1 MPFLSHRHL
10 AQQSTRAVWLLV
22 AGGKHQMR
30 KDATKAPAWWDVS
43 HLVHDELILKISYRK
58 KSFSLGPRKNLV
70 FTQTENLSM
79 NINF

>member
-1 MPFLSHRHL
+1 
-10 AQQSTRAVWLLV
+10 
-22 AGGKHQMR
+22 MR
-30 KDATKAPAWWDVS
+30 KDATKAPARCDVS

-58 KSFSLGPRKNLV
+58 KKSFSLRTRKNLV